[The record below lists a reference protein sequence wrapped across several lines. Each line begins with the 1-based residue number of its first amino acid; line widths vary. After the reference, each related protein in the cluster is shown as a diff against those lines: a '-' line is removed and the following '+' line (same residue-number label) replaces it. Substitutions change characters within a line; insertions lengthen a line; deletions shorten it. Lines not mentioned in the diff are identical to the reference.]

1 MSTSKVVYHIILI
14 KTKPGTDPSQITEWA
29 TVAKSNVGKIPGT
42 TTEELPLP
50 SVLASHMADSLSL
63 GLLASRIGT
72 PEAPLPNSRT
82 KGYDVGVVLIFESA
96 EALEG
101 FSKNPVHEL

>member
-1 MSTSKVVYHIILI
+1 MSSSKVVYHIILI
-14 KTKPGTDPSQITEWA
+14 KTKSGTDPKQITEWA
-29 TVAKSNVGKIPGT
+29 AVAKSNVGKIPGT
-42 TTEELPLP
+42 TKTEL
-50 SVLASHMADSLSL
+50 SFKASHMADSLSL

-96 EALEG
+96 KALEG
-101 FSKNPVHEL
+101 FGKNPVHEL